1 MQQGLDEDLY
11 HQVSE
16 YAEIGAFSEAEK
28 LAAETVERFCWHHEA
43 MIRDEDYWARM
54 KEHFTDQQI
63 LELLTLIGY
72 CVGMGGR
79 WRSWRSRTTARSTR
93 HPTPPRTRPTTST
106 ADEHGPRGCRELP
119 RR

>member
-28 LAAETVERFCWHHEA
+28 LAAETAERFCWDHET

-54 KEHFTDQQI
+54 KEHFTDQQV
-63 LELLTLIGY
+63 LELVTLIGY
-72 CVGMGGR
+72 CVGIGR
-79 WRSWRSRTTARSTR
+79 TLAILEIADDC
-93 HPTPPRTRPTTST
+93 PINQTPDPAEDPSHYV
-106 ADEHGPRGCRELP
+106 HG
-119 RR
+119 

>member
-43 MIRDEDYWARM
+43 MIGDEDYWARM

-72 CVGMGGR
+72 CVGMG
-79 WRSWRSRTTARSTR
+79 RTLAILEIADDC
-93 HPTPPRTRPTTST
+93 PINQTPDPAEDPSHYV
-106 ADEHGPRGCRELP
+106 HG
-119 RR
+119 

>member
-16 YAEIGAFSEAEK
+16 YSEIGAFSEAEK
-28 LAAETVERFCWHHEA
+28 LAAETAERFCWDHEA

-72 CVGMGGR
+72 CVGIGR
-79 WRSWRSRTTARSTR
+79 TLAILEIADDW
-93 HPTPPRTRPTTST
+93 PDQPDPRPHRGPVPLRPRLNDT
-106 ADEHGPRGCRELP
+106 DPVQIP
-119 RR
+119 

>member
-28 LAAETVERFCWHHEA
+28 LAAETAERFCWDDEA

-63 LELLTLIGY
+63 LELVTLIGF
-72 CVGMGGR
+72 CVGIGR
-79 WRSWRSRTTARSTR
+79 TLAILEIADDCPINQTPD
-93 HPTPPRTRPTTST
+93 PTEDPSHYVH
-106 ADEHGPRGCRELP
+106 A
-119 RR
+119 

>member
-28 LAAETVERFCWHHEA
+28 LAAETAERFCWDHEV

-63 LELLTLIGY
+63 LELVTLIGF
-72 CVGMGGR
+72 CVGIGR
-79 WRSWRSRTTARSTR
+79 TLAILEIADDCPINQTPD
-93 HPTPPRTRPTTST
+93 PTEDPSHYVH
-106 ADEHGPRGCRELP
+106 A
-119 RR
+119 

>member
-28 LAAETVERFCWHHEA
+28 LAAETAERFCWDHET

-54 KEHFTDQQI
+54 KEHFTDQQV
-63 LELLTLIGY
+63 LELVTLIGY
-72 CVGMGGR
+72 CVGIGR
-79 WRSWRSRTTARSTR
+79 TLAILEIADDC
-93 HPTPPRTRPTTST
+93 PINQT
-106 ADEHGPRGCRELP
+106 ADPTEDPSHYVHG
-119 RR
+119 